1 MGNSATGNRDS
12 RTKAQA
18 PSPIAAWRLAL
29 RLLRRDWRSGELYLL
44 AGALILTVAAITA
57 VGFFT
62 DRIEAAMQRQ
72 GGELLAADLAI
83 DATGPIPA
91 SLADEAEE
99 RGLKLARTLTF
110 RSVVFAG
117 ETSQLVQVK
126 AVDGGYPLRGELRI
140 KHRLNGLDASNLVVN
155 GDATPPATTSSASS
169 STPAATAAANSSPA
183 EIPMA
188 AGPPSGKAWVEPRLL
203 HVLGKQ
209 TGSLLTLGERE
220 LPISAVIAYEPD
232 RGGNFFQIAPRVMM
246 ALADVEATGLVNE
259 ASRVRH
265 RLLIAGESDAVAA
278 YRDWLTTRLPPD
290 AELIDARNARPEFE
304 SAVDRASRFLH
315 LAALTTL
322 LVAGAAMALAS
333 RRLVERQTDAVAV
346 MRCLGAPRHLLT
358 RVFALRLLFF
368 GLVAGVVGVVLGWLA
383 QFGLAALLADWFPG
397 ELPAAGSAPAW
408 VGLGTG
414 LVALAGFGLPPLL
427 QLADVPPL
435 RVLRRDL
442 GPPRASVAVS
452 AAAALGAL
460 ALLILWQAGDPAL
473 AGKLLGGVAAAVLAL
488 GLVAS
493 LLVWLAGRATNHARG
508 IWRLGLAGLSRRPT
522 ASVLSIVGLGLG
534 ILALLLLAVVR
545 LDLLRSWQETLPEG
559 APNRFLINI
568 QPSEVDALAAFLRQ
582 QGLESSGIYPMVRG
596 RLRAIGGETVKPDED
611 FEEPRAQRLA
621 EREFNLS
628 FAVQPQDD
636 NEIVA
641 GRWWADAEAP
651 GQFSV
656 EEGIAETLGI
666 ELGETLRFWVAGRE
680 LEAPVTSLRQVQWDS
695 FNVNFFVIAP
705 PSLLAAEPATYVTSF
720 YLPDGEEALVS
731 ELMQAFPSVTLIDV
745 GTLLEQVQG
754 IIRQGIQAVEYV
766 FLFTLLAGLLVMY
779 AGIQASL
786 AVRRAEHGVLRAL
799 GAQRRQLLFALAVE
813 LTTAGLLAGLI
824 ASLFAELTGWVLARE
839 LFGLPFAFNPW
850 LWIGGVLGSG
860 LLVGAAGTLGTYG
873 LLVRPPLAA
882 LRQSG

>member
-1 MGNSATGNRDS
+1 MSDRGTDPALTSDTPPSSDGNYPPRADAEPLAAGNPQSD
-12 RTKAQA
+12 AAPPGQA
-18 PSPIAAWRLAL
+18 PSQRPAAAGAAWRLAA

-72 GGELLAADLAI
+72 GSELLAADLALE
-83 DATGPIPA
+83 ASTPIPA
-91 SLADEAEE
+91 ALADEANQ
-99 RGLKLARTLTF
+99 RGLELARTLTF
-110 RSVVFAG
+110 RSVVFAD

-126 AVDGGYPLRGELRI
+126 AVDDGYPLRGRLRLRE
-140 KHRLNGLDASNLVVN
+140 RLGGAETEVP
-155 GDATPPATTSSASS
+155 GGPPAGEVWIES
-169 STPAATAAANSSPA
+169 
-183 EIPMA
+183 
-188 AGPPSGKAWVEPRLL
+188 RLL

-209 TGSLLTLGERE
+209 VGDRLTLGERA
-220 LPISAVIAYEPD
+220 LPMRQIIAYEPD
-232 RGGNFFQIAPRVMM
+232 RGGNIFQIAPRVMM
-246 ALADVEATGLVNE
+246 AMADVEATGLVGE
-259 ASRVRH
+259 ASRARH
-265 RLLIAGESDAVAA
+265 RLLIAGDADAVAD
-278 YRDWLTTRLPPD
+278 YRDWLADRLPTN

-358 RVFALRLLFF
+358 QIFALRLLLF
-368 GLVAGVVGVVLGWLA
+368 GLIAGLLGVALGWLA
-383 QFGLAALLADWFPG
+383 QFGLAALLADWFDG
-397 ELPAAGSAPAW
+397 ALPPAGGAPAL

-442 GPPRASVAVS
+442 GPPKASVAIS
-452 AAAALGAL
+452 AAGAVGTL
-460 ALLILWQAGDPAL
+460 ALLILWQAGDTSL
-473 AGKLLGGVAAAVLAL
+473 AWKLLGGVAATVVAL
-488 GLVAS
+488 GLSAG
-493 LLVWLAGRATNHARG
+493 LLVWLARLATNRARG
-508 IWRLGLAGLSRRPT
+508 VWRLGLAGLSRRPT
-522 ASVLSIVGLGLG
+522 ASILSIVGLGLG

-568 QPSEVDALAAFLRQ
+568 QPSEVDALEAFLRDK
-582 QGLESSGIYPMVRG
+582 GLDSSGLYPMIRG
-596 RLRAIGGETVKPDED
+596 RLRAIGGEAVDPEAYDD
-611 FEEPRAQRLA
+611 PQAQRLA

-628 FAVQPQDD
+628 FAVQPQSD

-641 GRWWADAEAP
+641 GRWWAEVEAP

-666 ELGETLRFWVAGRE
+666 DLGEELRFWVAGRE
-680 LEAPVTSLRQVQWDS
+680 VSAPVTSLRQVQWDS

-705 PSLLAAEPATYVTSF
+705 PALLAAEPATYVTSF
-720 YLPDGEEALVS
+720 YLPPGEEALAT
-731 ELMQAFPSVTLIDV
+731 ELIQAFPSVTLIDV
-745 GTLLEQVQG
+745 GALLQQVQG

-799 GAQRRQLLFALAVE
+799 GAQRRQLLVALAVE

-839 LFGLPFAFNPW
+839 LFGLPFAFSPW

-860 LLVGAAGTLGTYG
+860 LLVGAAGTLGTYR
-873 LLVRPPLAA
+873 LLVRPPLSA

>member
-1 MGNSATGNRDS
+1 MNDRDVDPALTAGTPKSAQGRAAGAST
-12 RTKAQA
+12 A
-18 PSPIAAWRLAL
+18 AAWRLAA

-72 GGELLAADLAI
+72 GSELLAADLALESSS
-83 DATGPIPA
+83 PIPA
-91 SLADEAEE
+91 ALADEAEQ
-99 RGLKLARTLTF
+99 RGLALARTLTF

-126 AVDGGYPLRGELRI
+126 AVDAGYPLRGRLRL
-140 KHRLNGLDASNLVVN
+140 RETLGGAETEVP
-155 GDATPPATTSSASS
+155 GGPPAGEVWIES
-169 STPAATAAANSSPA
+169 
-183 EIPMA
+183 
-188 AGPPSGKAWVEPRLL
+188 RLL
-203 HVLGKQ
+203 HVLDKQ
-209 TGSLLTLGERE
+209 VGERLTLGESA
-220 LPISAVIAYEPD
+220 LPMRQIIAYEPD
-232 RGGNFFQIAPRVMM
+232 RGGNIFQIAPRVMM
-246 ALADVEATGLVNE
+246 ALADVEATGLVGE

-265 RLLIAGESDAVAA
+265 RLLIAGDAEAVAS
-278 YRDWLTTRLPPD
+278 YRDWVAQRLPAN
-290 AELIDARNARPEFE
+290 AELLDARSARPEFE

-368 GLVAGVVGVVLGWLA
+368 GLIAGLLGVALGWLA
-383 QFGLAALLADWFPG
+383 QFGLAALLADWFDG
-397 ELPAAGSAPAW
+397 ALPPAGGAPAL

-442 GPPRASVAVS
+442 GPPKASVALS
-452 AAAALGAL
+452 AAMAIGAL
-460 ALLILWQAGDPAL
+460 ALLILWQAGGNPAL
-473 AGKLLGGVAAAVLAL
+473 AGKLLGGVAAAVVVL
-488 GLVAS
+488 GLSAA
-493 LLVWLAGRATNHARG
+493 LLVWLAGLAANRARG
-508 IWRLGLAGLSRRPT
+508 VWRLGLAGLSRRPT
-522 ASVLSIVGLGLG
+522 AAILSIVGLGLG

-568 QPSEVDALAAFLRQ
+568 QPHEVDALERFLSDK
-582 QGLESSGIYPMVRG
+582 GLESSGLYPMIRG
-596 RLRAIGGETVKPDED
+596 RLRAIGGELIDPEAYAD
-611 FEEPRAQRLA
+611 PQAQRLA

-628 FAVQPQDD
+628 FAVEPQSD

-641 GRWWADAEAP
+641 GRWWAEAEAS

-666 ELGETLRFWVAGRE
+666 ELGDELRFWVAGRE
-680 LEAPVTSLRQVQWDS
+680 VSAPVTSLRQVQWDS

-705 PSLLAAEPATYVTSF
+705 PALLASEPATYVTSF
-720 YLPDGEEALVS
+720 YLPPGEEARVT
-731 ELMQAFPSVTLIDV
+731 ELMQTFPSVTLIDV
-745 GTLLEQVQG
+745 GALLQQVQD

-799 GAQRRQLLFALAVE
+799 GARRPQLLRALAVE

-839 LFGLPFAFNPW
+839 LFGLPFAFSPW
-850 LWIGGVLGSG
+850 LWLGGVLGSG

-873 LLVRPPLAA
+873 LLVRPPLSA